1 MIIDRYFNSKKNTY
15 LVSARI
21 IEYLLKENEVDIDD
35 LFINIERVYPNT
47 YDNYIFESLGLLY
60 LTDKI
65 YFNKQNNTIGLKKWD
80 Y

>member
-65 YFNKQNNTIGLKKWD
+65 YFNKQNNTIGLKK
-80 Y
+80 